1 MCKWAVIRQHLH
13 TTLQVANTVP
23 SPSKSPRPSE
33 SGPLSPASPS
43 SGSPSHGPSRHSPDR
58 HRGAAA
64 SKLPQVPTVSEQTG
78 TPARIGETD
87 GESTGAAC
95 GAAEG
100 QDRATKR
107 CGACEKKRGGSGGGS
122 QRPIQRGGR
131 GGSRQSVSLLWA

>member
-23 SPSKSPRPSE
+23 SPSKSPRPSTQ
-33 SGPLSPASPS
+33 GPLSPASPS

-78 TPARIGETD
+78 TPALNRRD
-87 GESTGAAC
+87 
-95 GAAEG
+95 
-100 QDRATKR
+100 
-107 CGACEKKRGGSGGGS
+107 
-122 QRPIQRGGR
+122 
-131 GGSRQSVSLLWA
+131 